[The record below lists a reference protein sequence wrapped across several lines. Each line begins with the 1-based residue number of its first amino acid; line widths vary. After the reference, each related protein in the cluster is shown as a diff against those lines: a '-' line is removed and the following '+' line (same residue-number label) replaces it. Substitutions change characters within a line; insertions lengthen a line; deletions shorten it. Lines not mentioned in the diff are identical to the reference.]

1 MTVRYKFETMYAKL
15 DETEL
20 KLQELKRRPVI
31 YCKIHKYVPRNF
43 ALVVHY
49 SKEVLTN
56 ENEYFSHIG
65 EDCMNVL
72 SFTLFLKFFWTKKEN
87 YRKILEKKYWSEKIL
102 GEKYYKVRD
111 HCHYMRKYKETSH
124 SICDLHYKENSFIS
138 LIAHNQCMII
148 IQCWEKLQESLKT
161 EIYLRAA

>member
-65 EDCMNVL
+65 EDCINVV
-72 SFTLFLKFFWTKKEN
+72 SFTLFLKFFWTKKKN
-87 YRKILEKKYWSEKIL
+87 YKKILEKNIGQRRFLGKNIVKSETIVTIWENTK
-102 GEKYYKVRD
+102 K
-111 HCHYMRKYKETSH
+111 HY
-124 SICDLHYKENSFIS
+124 
-138 LIAHNQCMII
+138 
-148 IQCWEKLQESLKT
+148 IQYA
-161 EIYLRAA
+161 I